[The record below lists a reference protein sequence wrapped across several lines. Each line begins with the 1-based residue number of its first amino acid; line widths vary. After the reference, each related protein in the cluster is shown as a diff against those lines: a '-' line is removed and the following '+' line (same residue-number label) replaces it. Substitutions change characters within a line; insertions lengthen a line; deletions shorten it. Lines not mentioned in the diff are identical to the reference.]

1 MGKRRHLIAFRAEKG
16 LTQEQMAKMCKVSL
30 STYHAIENGKQD
42 GKLKFWD
49 TIKNKFKLTGE
60 IICNLQE
67 KQQTHES

>member
-1 MGKRRHLIAFRAEKG
+1 MGKRRHLIGFRVEKG
-16 LTQEQMAKMCKVSL
+16 YTQTQMAQICQVSL

-60 IICNLQE
+60 VICNLQE
-67 KQQTHES
+67 KQQTQES